1 MSLAI
6 DAQIVIIAQS
16 FQFFHLFRK
25 GYFLKC
31 FSIFNSNLTPYGDA
45 IAKKTMG
52 RSHLEFFV
60 RYQKSIL
67 FGCTALKNSSN

>member
-25 GYFLKC
+25 GYFFKC

-45 IAKKTMG
+45 IAKK
-52 RSHLEFFV
+52 RWEDHIWNFLLDI
-60 RYQKSIL
+60 KNL
-67 FGCTALKNSSN
+67 FCLAVPL